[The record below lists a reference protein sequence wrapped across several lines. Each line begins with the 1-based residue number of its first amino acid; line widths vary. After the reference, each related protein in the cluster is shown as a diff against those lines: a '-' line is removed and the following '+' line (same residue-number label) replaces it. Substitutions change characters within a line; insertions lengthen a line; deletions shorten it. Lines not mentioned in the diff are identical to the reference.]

1 MLFKRT
7 LLLTS
12 ILAFLWLPALAQ
24 EPKAGPATIPLGTNL
39 ATLKLPKGFA
49 YFDGATTK
57 AFMEKGGNHPTEE
70 VLGAITIEDS
80 DAFTLIMQYDPMGY
94 VKDDDAG
101 EIDAAE
107 ILQSYK
113 DGTEAQNEERT
124 KNGLPAMKIIGWGE
138 EPHYDKATHHLIW
151 GLTAESGSEPIT
163 NYETRVLGREGV
175 LEMTLVCSPK
185 DLESLKP
192 KLDQILDA
200 TTFNEGKRYA
210 DYKDGDKV
218 SEAGLLALVAGGA
231 AAAKLG
237 LFAKLF
243 KGLIWLLLVFK
254 KGIIFVIAGAVAL
267 FNKLKGRGEGSTPT
281 PAPAS
286 PIEPPGSVE
295 DQQA

>member
-12 ILAFLWLPALAQ
+12 ILAFLWLPAGAQ
-24 EPKAGPATIPLGTNL
+24 EGQAGPATIKLGSNL
-39 ATLKLPKGFA
+39 ATLKLPVGFA
-49 YFDGATTK
+49 YYDGPTTRS
-57 AFMEKGGNHPTEE
+57 FMEKGGNHPTEE
-70 VLGAITIEDS
+70 VLGAITMQDS
-80 DAFTLIMQYDPMGY
+80 DGFTLIMQYDPMGY

-101 EIDAAE
+101 EIDSDE

-113 DGTEAQNEERT
+113 DGTEVQNEERE
-124 KNGLPAMKIIGWGE
+124 KNGLPPMKIVGWGE
-138 EPHYDKATHHLIW
+138 EPHYDKSSHHLIW
-151 GLTAESGSEPIT
+151 GLTAQSGSEPIT

-175 LEMTLVCSPK
+175 LEMTLVCDPK

-192 KLDQILDA
+192 KLNQILDA

-210 DYKDGDKV
+210 DFKEGDKV

-254 KGIIFVIAGAVAL
+254 KGIVFVILGAVAL
-267 FNKLKGRGEGSTPT
+267 FNKLTGRGGSSAAPDPAPEASTP
-281 PAPAS
+281 
-286 PIEPPGSVE
+286 PPSMD
-295 DQQA
+295 DQQV